1 MRNKN
6 LSDKEIISENISEN
20 ISEKKILKGN
30 MFKAERALTESILSH
45 IHIYFFA
52 AVSLIAL
59 LIRLYGLNYVG
70 MDMYVFL
77 MPWFNEIKAAGGFAA
92 LAHQTGSYPVLY
104 QTFIAAITYLNV
116 PCIYMYKLLSVVFD
130 YLLAFAC
137 ARFICEVLDKKGINT
152 VFNTVYT
159 LVLFLP
165 TVVVN
170 SAYWGQCDSIY
181 TYFAVMTLYYLYK
194 DCPKRGFLML
204 GLGFAFKLQTVFI
217 LPFVICLYFAKRNF
231 TILCFAGAA
240 AVFWLS
246 GIAAYLNGASL
257 LCTLDAYIHV
267 TGETYWIYNNYPSFW
282 YIFNNSEAF
291 KNMTMLTALVLCG
304 LGLYTVLTGNKKIN
318 TAESYLNTAAWF
330 VWTEV
335 MFLPFMHERY
345 GYITDILLLCLCFIK
360 PKYIKYAALSIV
372 LSIIAYGPAILS
384 TPEQPQLFPTNLSV
398 FAAATYIFM
407 WIYYTYDIIKTDKNT
422 PL

>member
-1 MRNKN
+1 M
-6 LSDKEIISENISEN
+6 
-20 ISEKKILKGN
+20 
-30 MFKAERALTESILSH
+30 
-45 IHIYFFA
+45 A
-52 AVSLIAL
+52 AVTLVTL

-70 MDMYVFL
+70 MDMYCFL
-77 MPWFNEIKAAGGFAA
+77 IPWFNEIKAAGGFAA

-116 PCIYMYKLLSVVFD
+116 PCIYMYKLLSIVFD

-137 ARFICEVLDKKGINT
+137 ARFICAVLGKKGINT
-152 VFNTVYT
+152 VFNTVYAA
-159 LVLFLP
+159 VLLLP
-165 TVVVN
+165 TTAVN

-181 TYFAVMTLYYLYK
+181 TFFIIASLYYFYK

-204 GLGFAFKLQTVFI
+204 GLGFALKLQTIFI
-217 LPFVICLYFAKRNF
+217 LPFIICLYFTKKNF
-231 TILCFAGAA
+231 SLLYFAIAA

-246 GIAAYLNGASL
+246 GIVAYLNGADL

-291 KNMTMLTALVLCG
+291 KTLATLTALALCG
-304 LGLYTVLTGNKKIN
+304 TGLYAVITGNKKTN
-318 TAESYLNTAAWF
+318 TPECFLNTAAWF
-330 VWTEV
+330 VWTEI

-360 PKYIKYAALSIV
+360 PKYIKYAALSIA
-372 LSIIAYGPAILS
+372 LSTLAYGTAILS
-384 TPEQPQLFPTNLSV
+384 TPEQPQLFPTNMSV
-398 FAAATYIFM
+398 FAAAAYIFM
-407 WIYYTYDIIKTDKNT
+407 WIYFSYDIIKSDKT
-422 PL
+422 ISPGQ